1 MTSQN
6 SWLHRTM
13 NAANQAQNMQKWGE
27 EDELAGRKSVKKAC
41 FIVVYLV
48 LIEVAAARIR
58 LRCRHM

>member
-1 MTSQN
+1 
-6 SWLHRTM
+6 M